1 MVATIKT
8 ELKLEGQLLLGVPK
22 VLSLK
27 IANAICTNI
36 ALWGEA
42 DVKKQLYK
50 PANYPDSKHGWK
62 TGNLKRS
69 IRGHLVKNFH
79 GEIDPQN
86 VYYAI
91 YVEKGNGRGFKGYH
105 MFANTRKRI
114 KKMNWRK
121 MVDKVIKKELSA

>member
-22 VLSLK
+22 ELSLK
-27 IANAICTNI
+27 VANAICTNI

-42 DVKKQLYK
+42 DVKKQLY
-50 PANYPDSKHGWK
+50 PGHGWK

-121 MVDKVIKKELSA
+121 MVDKVIKRELSA

>member
-8 ELKLEGQLLLGVPK
+8 ELKLEGHLLLGVPK

-27 IANAICTNI
+27 IANAICMNI

-79 GEIDPQN
+79 AEIDPQD
-86 VYYAI
+86 VKYAI
-91 YVEKGNGRGFKGYH
+91 YVEKGNGRGFNGYH
-105 MFANTRKRI
+105 MFAQARQRI
-114 KKMNWRK
+114 NKMNWRK
-121 MVDKVIKKELSA
+121 MVDKVIKRELSA

>member
-22 VLSLK
+22 ELSLK
-27 IANAICTNI
+27 VANAICTNI

-42 DVKKQLYK
+42 DVKKQLY
-50 PANYPDSKHGWK
+50 PGHGWK

-79 GEIDPQN
+79 AEIDPQD
-86 VYYAI
+86 VKYAI
-91 YVEKGNGRGFKGYH
+91 YVEKGNGRGFNGYH
-105 MFANTRKRI
+105 MFAQARQRI
-114 KKMNWRK
+114 NKMNWRK
-121 MVDKVIKKELSA
+121 MVDKVIKRELSA